1 MLQSDMVEK
10 LDGVIRIE
18 DASKDDVKQ
27 VKITY
32 VKISKEGF

>member
-10 LDGVIRIE
+10 LDGVIKIE

-27 VKITY
+27 VKVYIC
-32 VKISKEGF
+32 